1 MDNTLSRRSE
11 KRPNGRL
18 TGAQAVFL
26 APLALWFAL
35 SYMARSWLAAD
46 RGERD

>member
-1 MDNTLSRRSE
+1 MDNTLPRRGE

-18 TGAQAVFL
+18 TGAQTVLL

-35 SYMARSWLAAD
+35 SYMARSWLTAGRSEQD
-46 RGERD
+46 